1 MSACIYVQ
9 TVTFGVSVV
18 TGDAS
23 VKTSKGVA
31 NEVVE
36 ESATQANYLQTAV
49 QPGATLSNVALFVD
63 SNREAIKP
71 IAQTK
76 TFWWWGPHWGWGGE
90 HLMSLLHLMASP
102 QHAASK
108 HFAVPASCTT

>member
-1 MSACIYVQ
+1 MSTSSYVQ
-9 TVTFGVSVV
+9 TVTFGASVV
-18 TGDAS
+18 STGDAS
-23 VKTSKGVA
+23 IKTTKGVA

-36 ESATQANYLQTAV
+36 ESATQANYLQTEV
-49 QPGATLSNVALFVD
+49 QPGATLGNVALFVD

-90 HLMSLLHLMASP
+90 
-102 QHAASK
+102 
-108 HFAVPASCTT
+108 